1 MKGIEEQNQ
10 QICTV
15 SDSFVKSGECMDM
28 LKQFVEKIVTDIQ
41 AIDTFTQKLNNVSE
55 SLNKLTESV

>member
-15 SDSFVKSGECMDM
+15 SDSFVKSGECMVM
-28 LKQFVEKIVTDIQ
+28 
-41 AIDTFTQKLNNVSE
+41 
-55 SLNKLTESV
+55 SLFILLTENAKTVGKPDELCI